1 MCHYWVYAGSGETGC
16 LKRHSRKLRG
26 SRSRFGHRCR
36 YAAGSRRKIFR
47 SLAKKVPLKRAGQ
60 PVELAPVYVFLA
72 SGESSYV
79 TAEVYGVTGGLHLM

>member
-1 MCHYWVYAGSGETGC
+1 MCHYRVYAGSGKTGC
-16 LKRHSRKLRG
+16 LKRHSCELRG
-26 SRSRFGHRCR
+26 SRSDLDTVADMRRA
-36 YAAGSRRKIFR
+36 AAGNIPEFG
-47 SLAKKVPLKRAGQ
+47 KKVPLKRAGQ

>member
-1 MCHYWVYAGSGETGC
+1 MCHYRVYAGSGETGC
-16 LKRHSRKLRG
+16 LKRHSCELRG
-26 SRSRFGHRCR
+26 SRSDLDTVADMRRA
-36 YAAGSRRKIFR
+36 AAGKYSGIWQ
-47 SLAKKVPLKRAGQ
+47 KVPLKRAGQ